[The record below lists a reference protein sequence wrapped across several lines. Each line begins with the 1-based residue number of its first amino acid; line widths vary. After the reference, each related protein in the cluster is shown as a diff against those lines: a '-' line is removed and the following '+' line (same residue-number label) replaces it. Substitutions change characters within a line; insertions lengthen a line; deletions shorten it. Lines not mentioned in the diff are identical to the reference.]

1 MLIRSCVNLCSGT
14 LVRLGVRFSRIQ
26 KIELADMHKHMLPW
40 VREQMSADQGHEAT
54 GLDSISDYLIH
65 YLK

>member
-1 MLIRSCVNLCSGT
+1 
-14 LVRLGVRFSRIQ
+14 
-26 KIELADMHKHMLPW
+26 MLPW
-40 VREQMSADQGHEAT
+40 VREQVSQMSADQGHEAT